1 MKQLMRFNING
12 ILYEDEIDIRRTLL
26 ELLRESFGLNGTKKG
41 CNEGECGACTV
52 LLDGRPVASCL
63 LLAVEA
69 QGKRIETV
77 EGVSHDGELHPL
89 QQAFINHGSFQCG
102 FCTPGMLMAAKGLL
116 NENPK
121 PSEEEV
127 RRAIAGNL
135 CRCTGYNKYVKPYWI
150 QPKKLRWLDKSGH
163 LERKG
168 YACCC

>member
-12 ILYEDEIDIRRTLL
+12 ESYEDEINVRRTLL
-26 ELLRESFGLNGTKKG
+26 EVLRESFGLNGTKKG

-52 LLDGRPVASCL
+52 LLDGKPVASCL

-135 CRCTGYNKYVKPYWI
+135 CRCTGYNKYVEAI
-150 QPKKLRWLDKSGH
+150 LDTAEKAIT
-163 LERKG
+163 K
-168 YACCC
+168 